1 MFDSLREKLDNVFK
15 SLRGKGKL
23 SQEDV
28 KLAMRQ
34 VRLSLLEADVNFKV
48 VKDLVAKI
56 SERAVG
62 TEVLES
68 LTPAQMVIKIVNEE
82 LIALMGSGNEKIK
95 IADRPPT
102 VILLAGLQGA
112 GKTTTAAKLALHLR
126 KQGKKPLLTACDVYR
141 PAAIDQLKTLGAG
154 LGIPVFTIDG
164 SKDAVKIAKDSLDFA
179 VRNLNDVVIIDTA
192 GRLHIDDDMMDEIK
206 RISATVNPTEILLVI
221 DALSGQDAVN
231 SAKAFDEALAIDGL
245 ILTKLDG
252 DSRGGA
258 ALSVR
263 AVVGKPVKFAAVGE
277 KPSDLEPFY
286 PERMVSRILGMGD
299 VLSLIERVSQEVDE
313 KKALELEEK
322 LRENRGMDYSDYLL
336 QLQQIQKMGSIKTL
350 LGFLPGVNKKALDEA
365 NIDEN
370 KFVRSRAII
379 QSMTEEERTNPKIM
393 SFSRKKRIAAGSG
406 TTIQYINSL
415 TKELEMMN
423 KMMKEFKNNKK
434 FARKMKGM
442 MGSMGMKDE

>member
-1 MFDSLREKLDNVFK
+1 MFDSLKEKLDGVFK

-23 SQEDV
+23 SEEDV

-48 VKDLVAKI
+48 VKDLVSKI
-56 SERAVG
+56 TERAIG

-164 SKDAVKIAKDSLDFA
+164 SKDAVKIAKDSIDFA
-179 VRNLNDVVIIDTA
+179 TRNLNDIVIIDTA
-192 GRLHIDDDMMDEIK
+192 GRLHIDDEMMDEIK
-206 RISATVNPTEILLVI
+206 RINEAVNPTEILLVI

-231 SAKAFDEALAIDGL
+231 SAKAFDEALAVDGL

-299 VLSLIERVSQEVDE
+299 VLSLIEKVSQEVDE
-313 KKALELEEK
+313 KKAQELEEK
-322 LRENRGMDYSDYLL
+322 LKENKGMDYSDYLM
-336 QLQQIQKMGSIKTL
+336 QLQQIQKMGSIKDL
-350 LGFLPGVNKKALDEA
+350 LGFLPGVNKKAIDEA
-365 NIDEN
+365 NIDER
-370 KFVRSRAII
+370 KFVKSQAII
-379 QSMTEEERTNPKIM
+379 QSMTEEERHKPKIM

-406 TTIQYINSL
+406 TTIQDINSL
-415 TKELEMMN
+415 IKELEMMN

-434 FARKMKGM
+434 FARKMKNM
-442 MGSMGMKDE
+442 MGSMGME

>member
-1 MFDSLREKLDNVFK
+1 MFDSLKEKLDGVFK

-23 SQEDV
+23 SEEDV

-56 SERAVG
+56 TERAIG

-164 SKDAVKIAKDSLDFA
+164 SRDAVKIAKDSLDFA
-179 VRNLNDVVIIDTA
+179 VRNLNDIVIIDTA
-192 GRLHIDDDMMDEIK
+192 GRLHIDDEMMDEIK
-206 RISATVNPTEILLVI
+206 RINETVHPTEILLVI

-231 SAKAFDEALAIDGL
+231 SAKAFDEALSIDGL

-322 LRENRGMDYSDYLL
+322 LKENRGMDFSDYLM
-336 QLQQIQKMGSIKTL
+336 QIQQIQKMGSIKDL
-350 LGFLPGVNKKALDEA
+350 LGFLPGVDKKALDGA
-365 NIDEN
+365 NIDER
-370 KFVRSRAII
+370 KFIKSQAII
-379 QSMTEEERTNPKIM
+379 QSMTEEERKNPKIM
-393 SFSRKKRIAAGSG
+393 SFSRKKRIIAGSG
-406 TTIQYINSL
+406 TTIQDINGL
-415 TKELEMMN
+415 IKELEMMN

-442 MGSMGMKDE
+442 MGSMGMKD

>member
-1 MFDSLREKLDNVFK
+1 MFDSLKEKLDGVFK

-23 SQEDV
+23 SEEDV

-48 VKDLVAKI
+48 VKDLVSKI
-56 SERAVG
+56 TERAIG

-102 VILLAGLQGA
+102 IILLAGLQGA

-164 SKDAVKIAKDSLDFA
+164 SKDAVKIAKDSIDFA
-179 VRNLNDVVIIDTA
+179 IRNLNDIVIIDTA
-192 GRLHIDDDMMDEIK
+192 GRLHIDDEMMDEIK
-206 RISATVNPTEILLVI
+206 RINDTVNPTEILLVI

-231 SAKAFDEALAIDGL
+231 SAKAFDEALSIDGL

-299 VLSLIERVSQEVDE
+299 VLSLIEKVSQEVDE

-322 LRENRGMDYSDYLL
+322 LKENKGMDYSDYLM
-336 QLQQIQKMGSIKTL
+336 QIQQIQKMGSIKDL
-350 LGFLPGVNKKALDEA
+350 LGFLPGVDKKALDGA
-365 NIDEN
+365 NIDER
-370 KFVRSRAII
+370 KFVKSQAII

-406 TTIQYINSL
+406 TTIQDINSL

-434 FARKMKGM
+434 FARKMKHM
-442 MGSMGMKDE
+442 MGNMGM

>member
-1 MFDSLREKLDNVFK
+1 MFDSLREKLDGVFK

-23 SQEDV
+23 SEEDV

-48 VKDLVAKI
+48 VKDLVSKI
-56 SERAVG
+56 TERAIG
-62 TEVLES
+62 SEVLES

-154 LGIPVFTIDG
+154 LSIPVFTIDG
-164 SKDAVKIAKDSLDFA
+164 SKDAVKIAKDSIDFA
-179 VRNLNDVVIIDTA
+179 VRNLNDIVIIDTA
-192 GRLHIDDDMMDEIK
+192 GRLHIDDEMMEEIK
-206 RISATVNPTEILLVI
+206 QIHASVNPTEVLLVI

-231 SAKAFDEALAIDGL
+231 SAKSFDKALSIDGL

-277 KPSDLEPFY
+277 KTSDLEPFY

-299 VLSLIERVSQEVDE
+299 VLSLIEKVSQEVDE
-313 KKALELEEK
+313 KKAQELEEK
-322 LRENRGMDYSDYLL
+322 LKENKGMDYSDYLM
-336 QLQQIQKMGSIKTL
+336 QLQQIQKMGSIKDL
-350 LGFLPGVNKKALDEA
+350 LSFLPGVDKKALDGA
-365 NIDEN
+365 NIDER
-370 KFVRSRAII
+370 KFVRSQAII

-406 TTIQYINSL
+406 TTIQDINAL
-415 TKELEMMN
+415 IKELEMMN

-434 FARKMKGM
+434 FARKMKSM
-442 MGSMGMKDE
+442 MGNMGM

>member
-1 MFDSLREKLDNVFK
+1 MFDSLKEKLEGVFK

-23 SQEDV
+23 TEEDV
-28 KLAMRQ
+28 KPAMRQ

-48 VKDLVAKI
+48 VKDLVSKI
-56 SERAVG
+56 TERAVG
-62 TEVLES
+62 SEVLES

-102 VILLAGLQGA
+102 IILLAGLQGA

-164 SKDAVKIAKDSLDFA
+164 SKDAVKIAKDSVDFA
-179 VRNLNDVVIIDTA
+179 VRNLNDIVIIDTA
-192 GRLHIDDDMMDEIK
+192 GRLHIDDEMMEEIK
-206 RISATVNPTEILLVI
+206 RINETVHPTEILLVI

-231 SAKAFDEALAIDGL
+231 SAKAFDEALSIDGL

-299 VLSLIERVSQEVDE
+299 VLSLIEKVSQEVDE

-322 LRENRGMDYSDYLL
+322 LKENKGMDYSDYLM
-336 QLQQIQKMGSIKTL
+336 QLQQIQKMGSVKDL
-350 LGFLPGVNKKALDEA
+350 LGFLPGVDKKALDGA
-365 NIDEN
+365 NIDER
-370 KFVRSRAII
+370 KFVRSQAII
-379 QSMTEEERTNPKIM
+379 QSMTEEERRNPKLM
-393 SFSRKKRIAAGSG
+393 SFSRKKRISAGSG
-406 TTIQYINSL
+406 TTIQDINAL
-415 TKELEMMN
+415 IKELEMMN

-434 FARKMKGM
+434 FARKMKHM
-442 MGSMGMKDE
+442 MGNMGM

>member
-1 MFDSLREKLDNVFK
+1 MFDSLREKLDGVFK
-15 SLRGKGKL
+15 ALRGKGKL
-23 SQEDV
+23 SQDDV

-56 SERAVG
+56 TERAVG

-154 LGIPVFTIDG
+154 LNIPVFTIDG

-179 VRNLNDVVIIDTA
+179 VRNLNDIVIIDTA

-263 AVVGKPVKFAAVGE
+263 AVVGKPVKFAAVGV
-277 KPSDLEPFY
+277 KPTDLEPFY

-299 VLSLIERVSQEVDE
+299 VLSLIEKVSQEVDE

-322 LRENRGMDYSDYLL
+322 LKANRGMDYSDYLM
-336 QLQQIQKMGSIKTL
+336 QLQQIQKMGSIKDL
-350 LGFLPGVNKKALDEA
+350 LGFLPGINKKAIDEA
-365 NIDEN
+365 NIDEK

-379 QSMTEEERTNPKIM
+379 QSMTEEERSNPKLM

-406 TTIQYINSL
+406 TTIQDINSL

-442 MGSMGMKDE
+442 MGKMGMPE

>member
-1 MFDSLREKLDNVFK
+1 MFDSLREKLDGVFK
-15 SLRGKGKL
+15 ALRGKGKL
-23 SQEDV
+23 SQDDV

-56 SERAVG
+56 TERAVG

-154 LGIPVFTIDG
+154 LNIPVFTIDG

-179 VRNLNDVVIIDTA
+179 VRNLNDIVIIDTA

-277 KPSDLEPFY
+277 KPTDLEPFY

-299 VLSLIERVSQEVDE
+299 VLSLIEKVSQEVDE

-322 LRENRGMDYSDYLL
+322 LKANRGMDYSDYLM
-336 QLQQIQKMGSIKTL
+336 QLQQIQKMGSIKDL
-350 LGFLPGVNKKALDEA
+350 LGFLPGINKKAIDEA
-365 NIDEN
+365 NIDEK

-379 QSMTEEERTNPKIM
+379 QSMTEEERSNPKLM

-406 TTIQYINSL
+406 TSIQDINSL

-442 MGSMGMKDE
+442 MGKMGMPE